1 MHARILVTTP
11 EPEGPR
17 NHRHEFP
24 ATCQSRLGQMYAVCA
39 QHHIPSPFSNVISLC
54 QSPEVDLV
62 SVVTP
67 PYLHAEQMIGAL
79 NIGTFK

>member
-1 MHARILVTTP
+1 
-11 EPEGPR
+11 
-17 NHRHEFP
+17 
-24 ATCQSRLGQMYAVCA
+24 MYAACA

-79 NIGTFK
+79 NIGTFMNSVQTLVSVMTPPVIMQSR